1 MKTPIFFN
9 FIIIFI
15 ATAMING
22 CNSVEPD
29 NSDNKLSIKVAGY
42 NYDRIRAIKD
52 GIVSIEGAEVSFTV
66 ENIYDLNRYVF
77 GPEKRYEV
85 TEMGLIPYI
94 SQYINNDFRDY
105 TLIPVFIS
113 RIFRHRN
120 VFVHVDSG
128 IEKPEDLIG
137 KKIGTP
143 GYGMS
148 ANTWIRGF
156 LLDEYGIKAD
166 DFQWIQTTKSSDG
179 GTLNS
184 DLGKYYF
191 GDDFPLEIGPEGVD
205 ESELLLSGQCD
216 ALITAITPKAFL
228 DGNPKIKRLF
238 PDVKAAEIDY
248 YKKTQLFPI
257 MHVVA
262 IRNDVIE
269 EHPWLPKAV
278 FEMYSKAKQKAYAD
292 LETTTSLK
300 VTLPWVTQE
309 FEDTR
314 KLMGKNYW
322 KYGIEANRKELES
335 IMRYVYEQGL
345 VKRQITFEE
354 LFVPSTLELK
364 EDVE

>member
-1 MKTPIFFN
+1 MKHHIFLKL
-9 FIIIFI
+9 IVALILVSCL
-15 ATAMING
+15 ACKHEKQPKSNG
-22 CNSVEPD
+22 N
-29 NSDNKLSIKVAGY
+29 LSINVAGY

-66 ENIYDLNRYVF
+66 ENIYDLNSYVF
-77 GPEKRYEV
+77 GPEKKYEV

-120 VFVHVDSG
+120 VFVHVNSG

-156 LLDEYGIKAD
+156 LLDEYGVKAD

-184 DLGKYYF
+184 DLGEYFF

-269 EHPWLPKAV
+269 EYPWLPKAV

-292 LETTTSLK
+292 METTTSLK

-322 KYGIEANRKELES
+322 KYGIEANRKELEA
-335 IMRYVYEQGL
+335 IMRYVSEQGL
-345 VKRQITFEE
+345 VNRQIKFEE
-354 LFVPSTLELK
+354 LFHSSTFKL
-364 EDVE
+364 VENY